1 MNYEIIYT
9 TNKELCGKIE
19 VSKEKCVVYTC
30 DEQVKIDTIQLQKLL
45 ENSDECHA

>member
-19 VSKEKCVVYTC
+19 VSEEKCVVYTC
-30 DEQVKIDTIQLQKLL
+30 DKQVEIDANQLQKLL
-45 ENSDECHA
+45 EK